1 MAKGEIH
8 DPLVIIGSLERGD
21 VTASLNEEITKVLK
35 ALQEAAGP
43 KSKARG
49 SVSLSLKFELQGQSC
64 SIEAD
69 ISSKVPKAQRSSS
82 FRCLLGVT
90 RFAMREHLLH
100 DLAFVA
106 AETGLP
112 VFEGKPEA

>member
-1 MAKGEIH
+1 MAKGEIR

-49 SVSLSLKFELQGQSC
+49 CVSLSLKFEVQGQSC

-82 FRCLLGVT
+82 LFFVT
-90 RFAMREHLLH
+90 QDGALSTEHPTQLAMFPRDASER
-100 DLAFVA
+100 A
-106 AETGLP
+106 
-112 VFEGKPEA
+112 